1 MVLVP
6 RQIRVLF
13 VKHRGKLLLV
23 MASLP
28 SEFTEGIEGET
39 KVFDENLLFPG
50 EFIEVCLSWHAG
62 CLFCLSLRITFVI
75 REASCR
81 VNVIDARFFI
91 CPLFCLNPVLRVLKW
106 RCGQQVRATGTQWCS
121 V

>member
-39 KVFDENLLFPG
+39 KVFDVNLLFPG
-50 EFIEVCLSWHAG
+50 EFIEV
-62 CLFCLSLRITFVI
+62 
-75 REASCR
+75 
-81 VNVIDARFFI
+81 
-91 CPLFCLNPVLRVLKW
+91 
-106 RCGQQVRATGTQWCS
+106 
-121 V
+121 